1 MPRVYV
7 QFAGFDHLG
16 GTCQQVSANVSDI
29 QAEFLSTVRRLD
41 WDIRCQKDIESSA
54 NRLVKKIEGY
64 STALKSYRDFLM
76 EAKRQYHQLDAP
88 APSSTTSPWA
98 SGVAGAVI
106 GAVIGDSQSASDVSD
121 SSWQT
126 SGTLEGPGYEWNDS
140 QPGVS
145 GWLGHGGAQ
154 VEGDTFSG
162 SVDAYVGY
170 AKADAKVE
178 GAFMKT
184 KTVRKKENGKWV
196 EKEVTQLLA
205 AEAAAGAAVSAVYAA
220 GNMSTGDDLWGAD
233 VNANG
238 SLLNAEASAKGNLSV
253 GEDGLNANV
262 SGKAMVSAAEGEVS
276 GTLNILGFEVTV
288 SAGGYA
294 GAAGVEGKFGIEN
307 GKFVAKGGVAAII
320 GGSVGIE
327 IGFNDTGWD
336 NFVDFITFW
345 D

>member
-16 GTCQQVSANVSDI
+16 GTCQQVSANISDI

-140 QPGVS
+140 HPGVS

-170 AKADAKVE
+170 AKADAKADGSLME
-178 GAFMKT
+178 T
-184 KTVRKKENGKWV
+184 KTLWKKKDGKW
-196 EKEVTQLLA
+196 EQEEITDLLT
-205 AEAAAGAAVSAVYAA
+205 AEIAAGAAVSAVYAA
-220 GNMSTGDDLWGAD
+220 GNMSTGDDNFGAD
-233 VNANG
+233 VNASG
-238 SLLNAEASAKGNLSV
+238 SLLNAEASAKGNFSI
-253 GEDGLNANV
+253 GEDGVDASV
-262 SGKAMVSAAEGEVS
+262 SGKAMVSAAEGEAS
-276 GTLNILGFEVTV
+276 GTLNILGLEITVT
-288 SAGGYA
+288 AGGYA
-294 GAAGVEGKFGIEN
+294 GAVGVKGKFGIEDN
-307 GKFVAKGGVAAII
+307 KFVAEGGVAAIF
-320 GGSVGIE
+320 GASLGIE
-327 IGFNDTGWD
+327 IGLNDTGWD